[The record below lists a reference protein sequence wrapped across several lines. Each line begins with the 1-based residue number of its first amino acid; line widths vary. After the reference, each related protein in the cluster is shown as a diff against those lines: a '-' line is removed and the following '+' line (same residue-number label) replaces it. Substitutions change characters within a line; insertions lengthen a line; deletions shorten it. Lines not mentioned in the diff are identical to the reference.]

1 MDLKKLSK
9 KELEN
14 LQNEIF
20 SLLNEDRSKYKLN
33 TTFIHPKKMEL
44 FKIIEII
51 DGFKYKIMTYKSDLS
66 FMHFDWIVEESFVD
80 ISIPVTNEV
89 FDKLILKHSQI
100 SNEVINFNDLKYQEM
115 NNFFIEKSE
124 EYINLIEE
132 YIPKEK

>member
-20 SLLNEDRSKYKLN
+20 SLLNEDKSKYKLN
-33 TTFIHPKKMEL
+33 TTFIHPKKMEP

-51 DGFKYKIMTYKSDLS
+51 DGFKYKIMIYKSN
-66 FMHFDWIVEESFVD
+66 FMHVDWIVEESFVD

-89 FDKLILKHSQI
+89 FDKLIIKHSQYSEEI
-100 SNEVINFNDLKYQEM
+100 INFNELKYQEM
-115 NNFFIEKSE
+115 DNFYIEKSE

-132 YIPKEK
+132 YIPKEN

>member
-33 TTFIHPKKMEL
+33 TTFIHSKKMEP

-51 DGFKYKIMTYKSDLS
+51 DDFKYKIMIYKSN
-66 FMHFDWIVEESFVD
+66 FRYFDWIVEESFVD

-89 FDKLILKHSQI
+89 FDKLILKHSQY
-100 SNEVINFNDLKYQEM
+100 SDEVDNFNDLKYQEM
-115 NNFFIEKSE
+115 YKFYIEKEE
-124 EYINLIEE
+124 EYINLIKE
-132 YIPKEK
+132 YIPKEE

>member
-33 TTFIHPKKMEL
+33 TTFIHPKKMEP

-51 DGFKYKIMTYKSDLS
+51 DDFKYKIMIYKSN
-66 FMHFDWIVEESFVD
+66 FRYFDWIVEESFVD

-89 FDKLILKHSQI
+89 FDKLILKHSQY
-100 SNEVINFNDLKYQEM
+100 SDEVDNFNELKYQEM
-115 NNFFIEKSE
+115 DKFFIEKEE
-124 EYINLIEE
+124 EYINLIKE
-132 YIPKEK
+132 YIPKEE